1 MEALLLIIGLLVVVW
16 YFGLVRSARRLAN
29 AADTKSADLELAA
42 LKGFAAKYS
51 QDDIKQAKETKDL
64 LASF

>member
-1 MEALLLIIGLLVVVW
+1 MEALLLIIGLLIAVW
-16 YFGLVRSARRLAN
+16 YFGAVKSARRLAS
-29 AADTKSADLELAA
+29 AADTKAADLEMSA

-51 QDDIKQAKETKDL
+51 HEDITQAKATKDL